1 MLKFLF
7 SGIMGIRHE
16 NLGEGNMN
24 YITIDKEKCKA
35 CYLCINECPKK
46 LLKVSKETN
55 NLGDHIVEFD
65 DPDHQ
70 CLACAMCAMRCP
82 DMAITGVFKG

>member
-1 MLKFLF
+1 
-7 SGIMGIRHE
+7 
-16 NLGEGNMN
+16 MN

-55 NLGDHIVEFD
+55 NLGHHIVEFE
-65 DPDHQ
+65 DPEHE
-70 CLACAMCAMRCP
+70 CLACAMSAMRCP
-82 DMAITGVFKG
+82 DMAITGVYKG

>member
-1 MLKFLF
+1 
-7 SGIMGIRHE
+7 
-16 NLGEGNMN
+16 MN

-55 NLGDHIVEFD
+55 NLGNHIVEFD
-65 DPDHQ
+65 DPEQ
-70 CLACAMCAMRCP
+70 CVVR
-82 DMAITGVFKG
+82 IWQ